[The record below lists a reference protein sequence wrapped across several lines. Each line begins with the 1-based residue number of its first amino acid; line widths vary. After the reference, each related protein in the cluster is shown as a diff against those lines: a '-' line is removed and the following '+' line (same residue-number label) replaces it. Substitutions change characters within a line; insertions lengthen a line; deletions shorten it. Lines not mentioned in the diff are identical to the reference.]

1 MGSWGKAPD
10 QGITERLDT
19 KRWHISPVMNLGF
32 SLIHSMV
39 CNTVWVRVAK
49 PLKLTTFVQLRVK
62 LFNKKWYPIL
72 KSLSNQLRFT
82 IYITLFPL
90 IISDGR
96 SSKKMGAQFWVDERS
111 IATAGTAFDCAEV
124 GARKGVTSHT
134 GVRGITPG
142 KLLKFFTFLMLVCAF

>member
-1 MGSWGKAPD
+1 MGSWGKVPD

-62 LFNKKWYPIL
+62 LFNKK
-72 KSLSNQLRFT
+72 
-82 IYITLFPL
+82 
-90 IISDGR
+90 
-96 SSKKMGAQFWVDERS
+96 
-111 IATAGTAFDCAEV
+111 
-124 GARKGVTSHT
+124 
-134 GVRGITPG
+134 
-142 KLLKFFTFLMLVCAF
+142 